1 MKPDEAE
8 LTYEEKRKCFYERME
23 SGYFPYDRCTHQM

>member
-8 LTYEEKRKCFYERME
+8 LTYEEKRKCFFERLAAT
-23 SGYFPYDRCTHQM
+23 FPYDRCAHQM